1 MLIYNALLLNYI
13 RQIKIISWSPAL
25 YVHYYASSFAC
36 ITTDV
41 ARVEMPF
48 GGGAESGGSNEPCV
62 RWSPDPPREGAPLR
76 GDMFRSIITYLPQA
90 NVPAQPTRRTNAF
103 SAARGDKVTRQR
115 PGLLP
120 NHYKHLTHCNSLKTN
135 K

>member
-13 RQIKIISWSPAL
+13 RQIKIISWSPVL
-25 YVHYYASSFAC
+25 CYYAASFAC

-115 PGLLP
+115 PGFLP